1 MCIYISSY
9 VAANYVSSM
18 ELSMQRSCQHLICVR
33 FGGGVGEQTS
43 LRYSSEGVDVLMTLH
58 GLRSAAFIT
67 GACQVNQLHLARS
80 PGSILINGRCQIIT
94 IEIRELPGRVQTQRV
109 SSDHC
114 YFRPHGYV
122 RQRDCTCSAR
132 DAFRPRFDRKCAP
145 QLLKP
150 NVSS

>member
-1 MCIYISSY
+1 MHLPVKLCCCELRVFHGAVDATKLPASY
-9 VAANYVSSM
+9 
-18 ELSMQRSCQHLICVR
+18 LHL
-33 FGGGVGEQTS
+33 GSGVGELTS
-43 LRYSSEGVDVLMTLH
+43 LRYSSESVGILMVLH
-58 GLRSAAFIT
+58 GLRSTAFIT
-67 GACQVNQLHLARS
+67 EACQVSQLHLVRFPS
-80 PGSILINGRCQIIT
+80 GVLRNGHCHIT
-94 IEIRELPGRVQTQRV
+94 ALEIRELPGRVQTQRV